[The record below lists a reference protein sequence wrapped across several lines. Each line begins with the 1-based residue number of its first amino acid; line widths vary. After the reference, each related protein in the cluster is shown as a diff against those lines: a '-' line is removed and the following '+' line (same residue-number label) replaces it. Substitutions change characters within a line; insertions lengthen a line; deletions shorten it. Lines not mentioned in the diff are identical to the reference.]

1 MENEDQRVLRFLE
14 YVNTTCENSGVLIEM
29 MDVTHFIVRNQKVY
43 AYFEPPSLGPPLAVG
58 TIYIAIGS
66 SSPHPLHKLVHE
78 FGHFTQWSE
87 GAEVWLIRRYMYE
100 RYMEMAARKKKI
112 PNNERAGVRRSIRA
126 LELDCEQR
134 AVALIKTW
142 DLPLDVSEYTQ
153 YANAHIWWHSLAVEH
168 AASGIRHPFHTP
180 PIDPS
185 IVALC
190 PKEFLDDYNDV
201 PQFFRDACAKK
212 P

>member
-1 MENEDQRVLRFLE
+1 MKEEDPRVRQFLE
-14 YVNTTCENSGVLIEM
+14 YANSTCEDSGVAIEVA
-29 MDVTHFIVRNQKVY
+29 DCTHFVLNNQKVF
-43 AYFEPPSLGPPLAVG
+43 AYFEPPSLGPPLRIG
-58 TIYIAIGS
+58 TIYIATQS
-66 SSPHPLHKLVHE
+66 SYPDPLHRLVHE

-87 GAEVWLIRRYMYE
+87 GAKVWLIRRYMYE
-100 RYMEMAARKKKI
+100 RYVDIASRKKKI

-134 AVALIKTW
+134 AVALIKAW
-142 DLPLDVSEYTQ
+142 DLPLDVEAYTQ
-153 YANAHIWWHSLAVEH
+153 YANAHIWWHTLAIEH
-168 AASGIRHPFHTP
+168 AASGIRRPFHTP

-185 IVALC
+185 IVMLC
-190 PKEFLDDYNDV
+190 PKEFLDDYDDV